1 MIRYWRTIA
10 VSLAA
15 VLSALP
21 VDIVRAEPPE
31 SVVTSVPESCVRPD
45 FRVVI
50 DVGHTAKS
58 PGAKSARGADEFDF
72 NVRLAK
78 QIDQALLEAGFA
90 KTVLM
95 VTEGPGRQSMYARVA
110 RANKL
115 WQICCC
121 PFITTRC

>member
-15 VLSALP
+15 VLSVLP
-21 VDIVRAEPPE
+21 IGIVRAEPPD
-31 SVVTSVPESCVRPD
+31 SPVKSGAASCARPD
-45 FRVVI
+45 FRVVL

-72 NVRLAK
+72 NLRLAK

-95 VTEGPGRQSMYARVA
+95 VTDVPGVRSMYARVG
-110 RANKL
+110 
-115 WQICCC
+115 
-121 PFITTRC
+121 TR